1 MKYRSVIVVESAAG
15 MRLDL
20 YVSTRFPG
28 WSRSAVSNAIKCGR
42 IISPNRKMKPSTI
55 LMANEELH
63 LYSDRYTPSTP
74 KPPYPDVIWEDE
86 HAVAFSKPAG
96 MLCHPVGRK
105 FAWGLINLA
114 RDLYPDNDLHLA
126 HRLDRETSGV
136 LLVAKS
142 PEMNRH
148 LKRMFQE
155 RRVSK
160 EYLALVRGVIP
171 WDKMLVDGEIQQD
184 MSSPIGI
191 KQGVSEGGQMAATE
205 IIVEQ
210 RLSARTLVRCKPRTG
225 RTHQIRVH
233 LDHIGFPIL
242 GDKIYGQPAEV
253 FLSIFE
259 GRPLPNLDELLEHPR
274 HCLHA
279 ESRKITHKDRNRVVA
294 ETPIPEDMRGV
305 IEAG

>member
-1 MKYRSVIVVESAAG
+1 MEYRSVIVVESAAG

-28 WSRSAVSNAIKCGR
+28 WSRSAVSNAIKAGR
-42 IISPNRKMKPSTI
+42 IISTKRKVKPST
-55 LMANEELH
+55 LLLANEELH
-63 LYSDRYTPSTP
+63 LYSERYTPSTP
-74 KPPYPDVIWEDE
+74 MPKCPDVIWEDD
-86 HAVAFSKPAG
+86 HAVAFSKPSG

-105 FAWGLINLA
+105 FVWALINLA
-114 RDLYPDNDLHLA
+114 RDRYPDHTLHLA

-136 LLVAKS
+136 LLMAKS

-160 EYLALVRGVIP
+160 DYLALVRGVIP
-171 WDKMLVDGEIQQD
+171 WDKKCVDGAIQRD
-184 MSSPIGI
+184 LNSPIVM
-191 KQGVSEGGQMAATE
+191 KQTVLDGGQLATTDV
-205 IIVEQ
+205 IVEE
-210 RLSARTLVRCKPRTG
+210 RLTARTLVRCKPRTG

-233 LDHIGFPIL
+233 LDHIGFPIV

-259 GRPLPNLDELLEHPR
+259 ENPLPNIDELLEHPR

-279 ESRKITHKDRNRVVA
+279 ASLRFPHMDGTMVTAKA
-294 ETPIPEDMRGV
+294 PIPADM
-305 IEAG
+305 IEAIDAG

>member
-1 MKYRSVIVVESAAG
+1 

-28 WSRSAVSNAIKCGR
+28 WSRSAVANAIKEGR
-42 IISPNRKMKPSTI
+42 IISPSRKMKPSTLLI
-55 LMANEELH
+55 ANEELH
-63 LYSDRYTPSTP
+63 LYSERYTPSTP
-74 KPPYPDVIWEDE
+74 MPDCPDVVWEDE
-86 HAVAFSKPAG
+86 HAVAFSKPSG

-114 RDLYPDNDLHLA
+114 RDRYPDLSLHLA

-136 LLVAKS
+136 LLMAKNS
-142 PEMNRH
+142 EMNRH

-171 WDKMLVDGEIQQD
+171 WDKMLVDGDIQRD
-184 MSSPIGI
+184 MSSPIGM
-191 KQGVSEGGQMAATE
+191 KQGVKAGGQMAATD
-205 IIVEQ
+205 IFVEQ
-210 RLSARTLVRCKPRTG
+210 RLDTRTLVRCKPRTG

-233 LDHIGFPIL
+233 LDHIGFPIV
-242 GDKIYGQPAEV
+242 GDKIYGQPPEV

-259 GRPLPNLDELLEHPR
+259 EKPLPNLDELLEHPR

-279 ESRKITHKDRNRVVA
+279 ATLKFPHMDGTIVIVEA
-294 ETPIPEDMRGV
+294 PIPADMQ
-305 IEAG
+305 EAIASCSKKEET